1 MWKNVGQEGVELS
14 FNPKNCRAVP
24 GSRRVIKDRL
34 GPRVIEDVRDATV
47 PPVDGP
53 DLQLSIDSKIQF
65 FAHQKLREAVVTP
78 TRQRPEVW
86 W

>member
-1 MWKNVGQEGVELS
+1 
-14 FNPKNCRAVP
+14 
-24 GSRRVIKDRL
+24 
-34 GPRVIEDVRDATV
+34 VIEDVRDAI

-65 FAHQKLREAVVTP
+65 FAHQKLREAVAP
-78 TRQRPEVW
+78 TRPRPAVW